1 MKNLSIIILS
11 AIFLYSCD
19 GLETV
24 IDLDIP
30 EHNPVLV
37 LNSSINADSNI
48 RVFVSHSID
57 AFGNAYPISIDDA
70 TVLLYEDN
78 QFIDTLLP
86 DFTDPKYYTY
96 FTSDGFNSR
105 EDSILIHYYKSDFIT
120 QANKT
125 YRLEVSHP
133 MYPSV
138 SSSTTT
144 PSGVELNLLESNNP
158 AGIEFSFND
167 DPSKENFYRLRV
179 LAHFSYE
186 SDGQIKSFTERIEF
200 RSNDLSFP
208 GDVPFDGFSFYG
220 YRAIFED
227 ALFNGSEKQISI
239 ELVGAEEYLEEVDS
253 IYIHFSEL
261 SSDAYSYI
269 NSRDSQVN
277 GGQAGIFGGEVT
289 PVFSNVE
296 NGLGI
301 FRSLNSQTVTVRNNL
316 TE

>member
-57 AFGNAYPISIDDA
+57 AFGNVYPISIDDA

-78 QFIDTLLP
+78 QFVDTLLP
-86 DFTDPKYYTY
+86 DFTDPRYYNYYT
-96 FTSDGFNSR
+96 SESFNGR
-105 EDSILIHYYKSDFIT
+105 LDSILIHYYKSDIIT

-125 YRLEVSHP
+125 YRLEASHP

-138 SSSTTT
+138 SSSTTI

-158 AGIEFSFND
+158 DAIEFSFND

-179 LAHFSYE
+179 LARFSYE
-186 SDGQIKSFTERIEF
+186 FDDQIKSYTERIEF
-200 RSNDLSFP
+200 RSNDLSFT
-208 GDVPFDGFSFYG
+208 GEVPFDGFSFYG
-220 YRAIFED
+220 SKVIFED

-239 ELVGAEEYLEEVDS
+239 ELIDIEDLEEVDS

-277 GGQAGIFGGEVT
+277 SGKAGIFGGEVT

-301 FRSLNSQTVTVRNNL
+301 FRSLNSQTVTITNNL